1 MTRIGARQ
9 RLDEI
14 TERGQTPV
22 GMFIGSS
29 DAAIVDILGDV
40 GFDFALLDAEHSPLG
55 PAEFVGHVR
64 AAEAAGIIPMVR
76 MPNYDRVDAQ
86 RFLDIGAEALV
97 ISHIETAEEA
107 WAALETTRYP
117 QGGNRSMCPSTHSGR
132 YSMGG
137 WGKYVEHTERNVLV
151 IPIIESRR
159 GLKNIDEIFDVD
171 GIDYVLFGPG
181 DYSVDSGV
189 AFDAPEVTEGWATAK
204 ASAVAHGKRIWT
216 TTNCVGLAK
225 GEADVLVHGM
235 DLLHVH
241 YFLSEEITT
250 VRANFE
256 R

>member
-9 RLDEI
+9 RFDEI
-14 TERGQTPV
+14 IERGQTPV
-22 GMFIGSS
+22 GMFVGCS
-29 DAAIVDILGDV
+29 DPGMVDILGDV
-40 GFDFALLDAEHSPLG
+40 GFDFALFDAEHSPLG
-55 PAEFVGHVR
+55 PAEFVNHVR

-76 MPNYDRVDAQ
+76 MPNYDRVDVQ

-97 ISHIETAEEA
+97 ISHIETADEA
-107 WAALETTRYP
+107 QAALETTRFP
-117 QGGNRSMCPSTHSGR
+117 QAGSRSMCPSTHSGR

-137 WGKYVEHTERNVLV
+137 WGDYVEHTERNVLV
-151 IPIIESRR
+151 IPIIESRL
-159 GLKNIDEIFDVD
+159 GLKNIDAILGVD

-189 AFDAPEVTEGWATAK
+189 SFDAPEVTDGWRTAK
-204 ASAVAHGKRIWT
+204 AAAVAHGKRIWT
-216 TTNCVGLAK
+216 TTNCAGLAK

-235 DLLHVH
+235 DLLLVH
-241 YFLSEEITT
+241 GFFAAEIKS